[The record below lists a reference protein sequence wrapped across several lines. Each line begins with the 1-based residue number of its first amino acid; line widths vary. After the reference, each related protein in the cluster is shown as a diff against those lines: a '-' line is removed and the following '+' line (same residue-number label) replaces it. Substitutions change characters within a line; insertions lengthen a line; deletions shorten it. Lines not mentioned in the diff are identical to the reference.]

1 MLPLEMLPLPRTGIL
16 KSKLEID
23 LIISISS
30 STIPSISIFPS
41 LAIVLINLSKLSMLL
56 IIARLAKGLTNL
68 IAGLISYSSYYTLIT
83 KDNIRS
89 STINLF

>member
-16 KSKLEID
+16 KSKLGID

-68 IAGLISYSSYYTLIT
+68 IAGLDSPRISI
-83 KDNIRS
+83 
-89 STINLF
+89 